1 MGDSKNYPSE
11 NFSCNE
17 RWSSNSGQESSW
29 TSYFVDFLMN
39 GQEKNDSSTGHDDS
53 SSVVSDVATS
63 AVKKSRLSF
72 KKRRKGPID
81 DALEDTV
88 SSPINS
94 PKVCGLQK
102 TMNSYPR
109 QEEDKL
115 SKDDATT
122 SGRRDK
128 ISIDLDF
135 VGRGGGNFSELKK
148 RGLCLVPLSMMVKYQ
163 D

>member
-63 AVKKSRLSF
+63 AVKKSVE
-72 KKRRKGPID
+72 ID
-81 DALEDTV
+81 QAGA
-88 SSPINS
+88 
-94 PKVCGLQK
+94 VCGLQK
-102 TMNSYPR
+102 TMNSYPG

-148 RGLCLVPLSMMVKYQ
+148 RGLRLVPLSMMVKYQ